1 MPTPAPFPDPIPGI
15 LPFGTLTVFVGAP
28 GVGKTAMLAEW
39 VQRWREGRSIWG
51 HPTHAPRQFAYV
63 AADRHWATN
72 HQRWFDLVG
81 FPDIPHYSLVDDPDF
96 DPERIRNSQDSLELL
111 EKVLNVAASGYPPVP
126 GAHVIVD
133 PAVPIF
139 INGNVNAPRDVIYSL
154 IRMARM
160 AEARQI
166 NLTIVG
172 HFGKQKGDQK
182 ERYTRPQDRIA
193 GSYAFSGYSDT
204 QIYLTEPE
212 GDEGYYSLG
221 WVPRGA
227 APDVFRCTKDDR
239 GLFIPFDVIKEDT
252 QAQEVLDCFDE
263 AGPTSMAVIKDRMR
277 ERHGYSDST
286 IKRTLT
292 RLLDDQRICKIG
304 RGRYQRVKVH

>member
-1 MPTPAPFPDPIPGI
+1 MPAFADPIPGI

-28 GVGKTAMLAEW
+28 GVGKTAMLADW
-39 VQRWREGRSIWG
+39 VQRWREGRAIWG
-51 HPTHAPRQFAYV
+51 HPTNPPTQVAYV
-63 AADRHWATN
+63 AADRHWTTN
-72 HQRWFDLVG
+72 HARWFNLVG
-81 FPDIPHYSLVDDPDF
+81 YPDIPHYSLVDDPAF
-96 DPERIRNSQDSLELL
+96 DPERIRNPQDSLELL
-111 EKVLNVAASGYPPVP
+111 DKVLDQAASGYAPLP

-154 IRMARM
+154 IRMARI
-160 AEARQI
+160 AEHRQI

-172 HFGKQKGDQK
+172 HFGKQKGDHK

-212 GDEGYYSLG
+212 GDEVYYSLG

-227 APDVFRCTKDDR
+227 APAVFKCTKNEK
-239 GLFIPFDVIKEDT
+239 GLFVPYDDLKEHTTVSEIGDCLDAGGYPT
-252 QAQEVLDCFDE
+252 TLADIQERALQKGHSRATVTRALKQL
-263 AGPTSMAVIKDRMR
+263 VHDRR
-277 ERHGYSDST
+277 
-286 IKRTLT
+286 IA
-292 RLLDDQRICKIG
+292 RLG
-304 RGRYQRVKVH
+304 RGRYARGKIH